1 MKEAFRVLGAA
12 SEVRREEW
20 DALLDDRATPF
31 VRWDFLD
38 ALEQSGCASPRA
50 GWTPRHLVLVRGGRL
65 VAAAPA
71 YLKEDS
77 DGDFARDWDWA
88 SAAARARLPYYPKL
102 CVSVPFTPCTGRR
115 VLVADSESRADAV
128 RAIIDGAR
136 ELMRREGIA
145 SLQVLF
151 PLEDEA
157 RELAEAGLALRVGYQ
172 FHWRNDGYRTFDD
185 FLARFRSKD
194 RNSIRRELRAPKEQG
209 IVLHTVR
216 GEELLRTARERAR
229 SAYALHRS
237 TIEKLMWGRGWLNQQ
252 FYEQIFTRLPE
263 HLELVEARRDGALV
277 AGAFNVASGDRLFGR
292 YWGCFEEHPFLHFNV
307 CLYHSV
313 DECIRRG
320 LTAFEGGAGGEHKLS
335 RGFLPAETWS
345 AHAFAD
351 ARLDRVLR
359 DALRTETTERRASLQ
374 RWLAESPIFKARGHH
389 RNGVTGS
396 S

>member
-1 MKEAFRVLGAA
+1 MSRMKDGFRVLEAA
-12 SEVRREEW
+12 SEVRREDW
-20 DALLDDRATPF
+20 DALLDARATPF

-38 ALEQSGCASPRA
+38 ALERSGCAAPRA
-50 GWTPRHLVLVRGGRL
+50 GWTPRHLALFRGGRL
-65 VAAAPA
+65 IAVAPA
-71 YLKEDS
+71 YVKEDS

-88 SAAARARLPYYPKL
+88 AAAARARLSYYPKL
-102 CVSVPFTPCTGRR
+102 CVTVPFTPCTGRR
-115 VLVADSESRADAV
+115 VLVAGSESRPEAV
-128 RAIIDGAR
+128 RAIVDGACA
-136 ELMRREGIA
+136 LMRREAIA

-194 RNSIRRELRAPKEQG
+194 RNSIRREMRAPKEQG
-209 IVLHTVR
+209 IVLRTVR
-216 GEELLRTARERAR
+216 GEELARTARERAR

-237 TIEKLMWGRGWLNQQ
+237 TIEKLMWGRGWLNEQ
-252 FYEQIFTRLPE
+252 FYEQIFTRMPE
-263 HLELVEARRDGALV
+263 HVELVEARRDGTLV
-277 AGAFNVASGDRLFGR
+277 AGAFNVASPDRLFGR

-313 DECIRRG
+313 DDCIRRG
-320 LTAFEGGAGGEHKLS
+320 LAAFEGGAGGEHKLS

-351 ARLDRVLR
+351 PRLDRAMR
-359 DALRTETTERRASLQ
+359 EALRGETAERRASLQ
-374 RWLAESPIFKARGHH
+374 RWLAESPILKRMEEAR
-389 RNGVTGS
+389 
-396 S
+396 

>member
-1 MKEAFRVLGAA
+1 MRDGFRVLDAA

-20 DALLDDRATPF
+20 DSLLDERATPF

-38 ALEQSGCASPRA
+38 ALERTGCASPRA
-50 GWTPRHLVLVRGGRL
+50 GWTPRHLALFRGGRL
-65 VAAAPA
+65 VAVAPA
-71 YLKEDS
+71 YAKEDS

-102 CVSVPFTPCTGRR
+102 SITVPFTPCTGRR

-128 RAIIDGAR
+128 RAIVDGAR
-136 ELMRREGIA
+136 GLMRREGIA
-145 SLQVLF
+145 SVQVLF

-194 RNSIRRELRAPKEQG
+194 RNSIRREMRAPKEQG

-252 FYEQIFTRLPE
+252 FYEQIFTRMPE
-263 HLELVEARRDGALV
+263 HVELVEARRDGALV
-277 AGAFNVASGDRLFGR
+277 AGAFNVASRDRLFGR

-313 DECIRRG
+313 DDCIRRG
-320 LTAFEGGAGGEHKLS
+320 LVAFEGGAGGEHKLS
-335 RGFLPAETWS
+335 RGFLPSETWS

-351 ARLDRVLR
+351 PRLDHALR
-359 DALRTETTERRASLQ
+359 SALRTETAERHASLE
-374 RWLAESPIFKARGHH
+374 RWLAESPILKVRGHH
-389 RNGVTGS
+389 QNGVPGS